1 MYSALPWIGAG
12 ERRVADARIDITDEL
27 LVAYVDDELD
37 AAQRAMVCSVLD
49 SNPALCRRADEMRLA
64 RDLLRE
70 AFPLR
75 PDARIPEP
83 IDAAANRLAEA
94 CARRSSHR
102 RPAPRFQKRW
112 KYATAAGFALCVAV
126 AASYLAWRVG
136 SERTPQPVTALTRIG
151 PDTALHGVL
160 ESAPSAEVINVPAED
175 AAVRAVLT
183 FRAKDGRFCREFE
196 ILAGSGGGS
205 TGIACREHG
214 EWRAEVMLSAA
225 AAPPDSNYYTP
236 AGQSDEPAVAEVAER
251 LIQGDPLSAQE
262 EASLLASG
270 WRLSQSP

>member
-1 MYSALPWIGAG
+1 
-12 ERRVADARIDITDEL
+12 VAEAKLDITDEL

-37 AAQRAMVCSVLD
+37 AAQRAMVRSVLD
-49 SNPALCRRADEMRLA
+49 TNPALCRRADEMRLA

-75 PDARIPEP
+75 PEASVPVS

-94 CARRSSHR
+94 CARHPS
-102 RPAPRFQKRW
+102 RPPRAFLFQKRW
-112 KYATAAGFALCVAV
+112 KYAVAAGVVLCLTAS
-126 AASYLAWRVG
+126 ASYLAWRIG
-136 SERTPQPVTALTRIG
+136 SESARQSVTALTRIG
-151 PDTALHGVL
+151 PDTPLHGVL
-160 ESAPSAEVINVPAED
+160 ESTPSAKVINVPAED

-183 FRAKDGRFCREFE
+183 FRTKDGRFCREFE
-196 ILAGSGGGS
+196 ILAGSGGS

-214 EWRAEVMLSAA
+214 EWRAEVLMSSA

-236 AGQSDEPAVAEVAER
+236 AAQSDEPAVAQVVER

-262 EASLLASG
+262 EARVLTSG
-270 WRLSQSP
+270 WRAPQQP